1 MASEIEMSAANYALL
16 IFYDSCVVFL
26 AVCVLPKNSTEKLCV
41 LHLSNKRA
49 NGVHRTDCV
58 SVHKTNR
65 RDTDWAREHGT
76 AHTTFNKTIKH
87 KFSMLQPLSCVP
99 GEARGKMSRPTW
111 DRMRHNSITDCAI
124 VRVSPATTKE
134 KKNDRYDCS
143 RWCDSVALRQ
153 VSHWQLLR
161 LFYCTIPT
169 ESTGTHG
176 TQKRSQHFHLE
187 YHECVCLALSMSDL
201 FGILAFVVSFFCCI
215 DVAAPSIGKHC
226 RLEIVDFRLLSIL
239 KKFSRGWFRLSEI
252 VNINRCEKIIKY
264 YDGKQSL
271 DRVLMDLTKM
281 FRFFQF
287 PARIFNTFSPL
298 LFPLLAAVSNVSLP
312 LHGIKAYQVF
322 NETLHFA

>member
-1 MASEIEMSAANYALL
+1 MRRWVGRREIECVIIQSLTVQLFVSRLQQQKRKKRSIRLFSMVWFGCIAAGVALTTFTALL
-16 IFYDSCVVFL
+16 LYYSDWI
-26 AVCVLPKNSTEKLCV
+26 
-41 LHLSNKRA
+41 
-49 NGVHRTDCV
+49 
-58 SVHKTNR
+58 NR
-65 RDTDWAREHGT
+65 Y
-76 AHTTFNKTIKH
+76 
-87 KFSMLQPLSCVP
+87 
-99 GEARGKMSRPTW
+99 TW
-111 DRMRHNSITDCAI
+111 DKTQ
-124 VRVSPATTKE
+124 PAFSSQI
-134 KKNDRYDCS
+134 S
-143 RWCDSVALRQ
+143 R
-153 VSHWQLLR
+153 
-161 LFYCTIPT
+161 
-169 ESTGTHG
+169 
-176 TQKRSQHFHLE
+176 
-187 YHECVCLALSMSDL
+187 VCLSGTIDEWFVWDS
-201 FGILAFVVSFFCCI
+201 GIRSVFFFCCI